1 MGSAFDVN
9 PWIRILRPGNG
20 AISLAGTLI
29 GGLSVVGVGSV
40 GGPAGWGALLL
51 AGLTTFLVTSGGN
64 VLNDYLDREGDRVN
78 HPDRPLVTG
87 EMTPEGARTYARIL
101 LGVSPFPLVVAAGLE
116 LLYLGESPW
125 SLLLPFSIWA
135 LAVALLLAYE
145 YRWKARGLQGNATV
159 ALLTGV
165 VFLFGASVTGH
176 PSLALPWTAMATLS
190 TLSREVIKD
199 MEDRLGDVGRTT
211 LPRARGN
218 QVAGRVAR
226 GSVLAAILLSPL
238 PLLYWLPLR
247 SAAGIMYAL
256 LVLGSDVVFLMS
268 VWWLPERLHREQGL
282 SKVAMILALGAF
294 LGASLR

>member
-101 LGVSPFPLVVAAGLE
+101 LGASPFPLVVGASLE
-116 LLYLGESPW
+116 LPYLGESPW

-145 YRWKARGLQGNATV
+145 YHWKARGLQGNATV

-165 VFLFGASVTGH
+165 VFLFGASVTGN